1 MYSILINDR
10 EMTTRDWVVDICIAV
25 AVFILGW
32 VQLSLSN
39 MTFVVQ
45 DEDFRTLIGVV
56 NVTPTFSTYMLLGL
70 TTWPLIL
77 RRQFPWPVL
86 VFVFVAYVV
95 ALTQAKYV
103 SAYTLAFFGP
113 MVALFT
119 VAHERPMSEA
129 VIAALACIAV
139 LLFIEMPFG
148 LNESLVLLSRIQNA
162 TLVLFSVMAGVALAT
177 YENYIKVSEERA
189 LAAEEASREEAAR
202 RVQEERVAIAREI
215 HDITAHSL
223 TAVSIQ
229 AAAAEKMIDRNPE
242 AAREVIV
249 QVRDTS
255 KSALEE
261 IRSMIGVLRNENQE
275 AETAP
280 TQGTD
285 RLDDLVEYACEAG
298 LEVQLDVENY
308 HKESLPAYVDVALFG
323 IAREA
328 VTNTVRH
335 AQASWVRVALSSD
348 ERFARLTVEDNGK
361 GAASLNSGGHGVQGM
376 EERVRVLGG
385 HFSASNRAQGGF
397 TITADVPLN
406 EANEK
411 SAGE

>member
-1 MYSILINDR
+1 M
-10 EMTTRDWVVDICIAV
+10 
-25 AVFILGW
+25 
-32 VQLSLSN
+32 
-39 MTFVVQ
+39 
-45 DEDFRTLIGVV
+45 
-56 NVTPTFSTYMLLGL
+56 
-70 TTWPLIL
+70 
-77 RRQFPWPVL
+77 
-86 VFVFVAYVV
+86 
-95 ALTQAKYV
+95 
-103 SAYTLAFFGP
+103 
-113 MVALFT
+113 
-119 VAHERPMSEA
+119 
-129 VIAALACIAV
+129 
-139 LLFIEMPFG
+139 
-148 LNESLVLLSRIQNA
+148 
-162 TLVLFSVMAGVALAT
+162 
-177 YENYIKVSEERA
+177 
-189 LAAEEASREEAAR
+189 
-202 RVQEERVAIAREI
+202 AIAREI

-298 LEVQLDVENY
+298 LEVQLDVEDY
-308 HKESLPAYVDVALFG
+308 HKDAVPAYVDVALFG

-348 ERFARLTVEDNGK
+348 ARFAHLTVEDNGK
-361 GAASLNSGGHGVQGM
+361 GATSLNSGGHGVQGM

-385 HFSASNRAQGGF
+385 HFSASNRTQGGF

>member
-1 MYSILINDR
+1 
-10 EMTTRDWVVDICIAV
+10 MTTRDWVVDICIAV

-45 DEDFRTLIGVV
+45 DEDFRTMIGVV
-56 NVTPTFSTYMLLGL
+56 NVTPTFSTYILLGL

-77 RRQFPWPVL
+77 RRKFPWPVL
-86 VFVFVAYVV
+86 VFTFVAYVV

-113 MVALFT
+113 MIALFT
-119 VAHERPMSEA
+119 VAYERRIEEGI
-129 VIAALACIAV
+129 IAGVVCVAV
-139 LLFIEMPFG
+139 LMLIEMPFG
-148 LNESLVLLSRIQNA
+148 LNESLVLLGRIQNS
-162 TLVLFSVMAGVALAT
+162 TYVMIAVIAGIALST
-177 YENYIKVSEERA
+177 YKNYVKASDERA
-189 LAAEEASREEAAR
+189 LAAEEAGKAEAAR

-261 IRSMIGVLRNENQE
+261 IRSMIGVLRNENQD

-285 RLDDLVEYACEAG
+285 RLDDLVDYAREAG
-298 LEVQLDVENY
+298 LEVQLDTSEY
-308 HKESLPAYVDVALFG
+308 HKDAVPAYVDVALFG

-335 AQASWVRVALSSD
+335 AQATQVRIVLSSTD
-348 ERFARLTVEDNGK
+348 KNAHLTVEDNGK
-361 GAASLNSGGHGVQGM
+361 GAQSLKSGGHGVQGM

-385 HFSASNRAQGGF
+385 QFTASNKLQGGF
-397 TITADVPLN
+397 AIAADVPL
-406 EANEK
+406 
-411 SAGE
+411 GESE

>member
-1 MYSILINDR
+1 MYGILINDR

-25 AVFILGW
+25 AVFLLGW
-32 VQLSLSN
+32 AQLTLSN
-39 MTFVVQ
+39 MAFVVQ

-56 NVTPTFSTYMLLGL
+56 NVTPTFSTYLMLGL
-70 TTWPLIL
+70 TTWPLML
-77 RRQFPWPVL
+77 RRKFPWPVL
-86 VFVFVAYVV
+86 VFTFVAYIV
-95 ALTQAKYV
+95 ALMQAKYV
-103 SAYTLAFFGP
+103 SAFTLAFFGP

-119 VAHERPMSEA
+119 VAYERPISEGIVA
-129 VIAALACIAV
+129 GVVCVAV
-139 LLFIEMPFG
+139 LMLIQMPFG
-148 LNESLVLLSRIQNA
+148 LNESLVLLGRIQNS
-162 TLVLFSVMAGVALAT
+162 TYVLVAVTAGIALST
-177 YENYIKVSEERA
+177 YKNYVTASEERA
-189 LAAEEASREEAAR
+189 RAAEEAGKAEAAR

-285 RLDDLVEYACEAG
+285 RMGDLVDYACEAG
-298 LEVQLDVENY
+298 LEVQLDCEHY
-308 HKESLPAYVDVALFG
+308 DKEAVPAYVDVALFG

-335 AQASWVRVALSSD
+335 AKASWVRIVLSSN
-348 ERFARLTVEDNGK
+348 ESTARLIVEDNGQ
-361 GAASLNSGGHGVQGM
+361 GAQSLNSGGHGVQGM

-385 HFSASNRAQGGF
+385 HFSASNKTSGGF
-397 TITADVPLN
+397 KITADVPLS
-406 EANEK
+406 E
-411 SAGE
+411 GE